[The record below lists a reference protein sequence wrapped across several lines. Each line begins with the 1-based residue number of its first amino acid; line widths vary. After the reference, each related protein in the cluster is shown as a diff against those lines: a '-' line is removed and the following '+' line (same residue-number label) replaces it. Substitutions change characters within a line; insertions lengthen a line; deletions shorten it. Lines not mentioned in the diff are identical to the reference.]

1 MIWSISSYKTFKRC
15 PRQWYYKNI
24 VADGKVKNDPFRIEI
39 TRLSRLKTIDAWR
52 GEIADRIIS
61 EELIRKIRSKDNLII
76 TNTIALARKIF
87 DKQFETESLP
97 LNEVEKHQFGFIDT
111 EFGRVIPKEK
121 LERAW
126 SDIELALNNF
136 INNTELINELYDA
149 KLLIP
154 QRTLT
159 LTYEGIGMRAIPD
172 LIAFFSNEPP
182 KIYDWKVHFE
192 GTTPNEEQLVLYAL
206 ALKNCNPHV
215 GFPES
220 LKKDKVDEIRLAEIQ
235 LIANE
240 SGFTRNYQ
248 ATEKKVEM
256 INELLDY
263 SRLQMY
269 GMYQLKK
276 YKETT
281 ANEFATTA
289 DPDNCF
295 NCGFQKHCKQ
305 VEL

>member
-24 VADGKVKNDPFRIEI
+24 VADGKVKNDPFRVEI

-61 EELIRKIRSKDNLII
+61 EELIKRIRLKDKSII
-76 TNTIALARKIF
+76 KNAIDLAQRIF
-87 DKQFETESLP
+87 VKQFEMESKP
-97 LNEVEKHQFGFIDT
+97 LNEVGNHQFGFIDT
-111 EFGRVIPKEK
+111 EFGRPIPEEK

-136 INNTELINELYDA
+136 MDNSELIDELCESESL
-149 KLLIP
+149 KP
-154 QRTLT
+154 QRILT
-159 LTYEGIGMRAIPD
+159 LTYEGIGIQAIPD
-172 LIAFFSNEPP
+172 LIAFFRNKPP

-206 ALKNCNPHV
+206 ALKNCKPHID
-215 GFPES
+215 FPES
-220 LKKDKVDEIRLAEIQ
+220 LNKYDVSEIRLAEVQ

-240 SGFTRNYQ
+240 SGFTRNYK
-248 ATEKKVEM
+248 ANDRKVEEV
-256 INELLDY
+256 NDLLDY

-276 YKETT
+276 YKETN

-289 DPDNCF
+289 DLDNCF

-305 VEL
+305 VKI